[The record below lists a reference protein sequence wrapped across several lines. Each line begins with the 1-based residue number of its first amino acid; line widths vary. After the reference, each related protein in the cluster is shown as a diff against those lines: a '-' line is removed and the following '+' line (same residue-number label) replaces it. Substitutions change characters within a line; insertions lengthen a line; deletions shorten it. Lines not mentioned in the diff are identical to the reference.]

1 MASKTHNLRSFRM
14 LSEFDFGAK
23 TRMIA
28 IEIPNE
34 DIFCFHENFLRYHSS
49 YIDDRVKEKDRDEI
63 ENPVKLRLDWDVVEC
78 SDIPA
83 PDANPLSLSMKL
95 FTQWIYRI
103 GARTWPD
110 DKPDEKPEWT
120 EIVPTLDVLINMV
133 SLGDKLNIKP
143 FQDDAL
149 QILKEIAFSVDNSL
163 FKNITVILCRSELF
177 NIIMQQYTHQL
188 ELECND
194 MEAIRS
200 RLDHLE
206 IFMPDGSVSPSA
218 GSWKT
223 LIAGIL
229 NAYNMRMERIRKGF
243 E

>member
-1 MASKTHNLRSFRM
+1 MASEL
-14 LSEFDFGAK
+14 DFGAK

-28 IEIPNE
+28 IEILNG
-34 DIFCFHENFLRYHSS
+34 DIFCFHENLLRYHSS
-49 YIDDRVKEKDRDEI
+49 YIDDRVKDKDRDEI

-83 PDANPLSLSMKL
+83 PDANPLSLSMKM

-103 GARTWPD
+103 GARTYPD
-110 DKPDEKPEWT
+110 KNPDEKPDEKPEWLPRD
-120 EIVPTLDVLINMV
+120 VAPTLDVLINM
-133 SLGDKLNIKP
+133 
-143 FQDDAL
+143 
-149 QILKEIAFSVDNSL
+149 
-163 FKNITVILCRSELF
+163 
-177 NIIMQQYTHQL
+177 YTLQL

-229 NAYNMRMERIRKGF
+229 HTYNMRMERIRNGF